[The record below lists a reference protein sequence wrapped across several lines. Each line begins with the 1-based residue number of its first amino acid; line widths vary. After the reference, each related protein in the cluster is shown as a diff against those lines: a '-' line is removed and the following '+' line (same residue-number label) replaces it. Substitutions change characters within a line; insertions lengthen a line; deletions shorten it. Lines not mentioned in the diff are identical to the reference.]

1 MRRTSCAWFHL
12 RAPVTDIIRVL
23 RPGPRTSVQDRGRR
37 GYQHLGFGVAGS
49 VDERCS
55 ILANHLVGN
64 DTDAAVLEA
73 TVQGPRLLFAA
84 RTQISVVGCET
95 EVTLNGA
102 KIDCNRTLAVE
113 AGDVVDV
120 MRTGGARAYVG
131 IRGGVLTPPVL
142 NSRSTDL
149 VGGVGG
155 CSGRA
160 LLKGDELEVSG
171 SQLEPVAPRSIHP
184 AWVPERHASV
194 EARCVLG
201 PEPELFTDTDL
212 RVLTT
217 SVFVVNATSSGM
229 GLRLDGPVMGSPAQ
243 ILSEGQ
249 PAGSV
254 QVPPSGQPIV
264 LLAGRQS
271 LGGYAKVA
279 VVGRPDLAKLAQALP
294 GSTVTFRLVSLED
307 SVAMTRRWLRELADP
322 ACSTIL
328 YAVHSS

>member
-1 MRRTSCAWFHL
+1 M
-12 RAPVTDIIRVL
+12 IRVL
-23 RPGPRTSVQDRGRR
+23 RPGPRTSVQDRGRH

-55 ILANHLVGN
+55 MLANHLVGN

-73 TVQGPRLLFAA
+73 TVQGPRLLFSA
-84 RTQISVVGCET
+84 RTQVSVVGCDA
-95 EVTLNGA
+95 EVRLNGA
-102 KIDCNRTLAVE
+102 TVECNRTLTVE

-120 MRTGGARAYVG
+120 VRTGGARAYVG
-131 IRGGVLTPPVL
+131 IQGGVQTPRVL

-160 LLKGDELEVSG
+160 LLKGDELGVSG
-171 SQLEPVAPRSIHP
+171 SRMEPVAPRTIHP
-184 AWVPERHASV
+184 AWVPERHDSV

-217 SVFVVNATSSGM
+217 SVFVVNSTSDRM
-229 GLRLDGPVMGSPAQ
+229 GLRLDGPAVGSPAP

-249 PAGSV
+249 AAGSV
-254 QVPPSGQPIV
+254 QIPPSGQPIV

-279 VVGRPDLAKLAQALP
+279 VVGRPDLSKLAQALP

-307 SVAMTRRWLRELADP
+307 SIGITRRWLRELADP
-322 ACSTIL
+322 ACSTIP
-328 YAVHSS
+328 YAVETS